1 MTRCFVW
8 FRGWFVA
15 LRGAGSRVGSC
26 SCGVLRRVRGPAVSR
41 TRPAV
46 DDTSLILYDVTTL
59 YFEAEKEDGLRKVV
73 GYSKERRVDP
83 QILPAVR

>member
-1 MTRCFVW
+1 M
-8 FRGWFVA
+8 
-15 LRGAGSRVGSC
+15 
-26 SCGVLRRVRGPAVSR
+26 
-41 TRPAV
+41 